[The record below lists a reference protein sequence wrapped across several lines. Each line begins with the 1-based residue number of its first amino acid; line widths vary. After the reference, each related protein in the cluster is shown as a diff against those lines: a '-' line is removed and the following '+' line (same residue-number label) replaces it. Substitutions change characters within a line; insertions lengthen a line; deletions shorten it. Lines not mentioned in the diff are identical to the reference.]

1 MVTSVGGGEVRGL
14 TGGHQWAQLW
24 LFFANNCDF
33 QILRNI
39 MIYLSHST
47 YSPIKRILNI
57 VMNQESSFCFILL
70 TLYLQFLF
78 RSKMKI
84 VILSMYLTLRHLWVL
99 AREAFDPE
107 Y

>member
-1 MVTSVGGGEVRGL
+1 
-14 TGGHQWAQLW
+14 
-24 LFFANNCDF
+24 
-33 QILRNI
+33 

-47 YSPIKRILNI
+47 YSSIKRILNI

-70 TLYLQFLF
+70 TLHLQFLF

-99 AREAFDPE
+99 GKEAFDPE